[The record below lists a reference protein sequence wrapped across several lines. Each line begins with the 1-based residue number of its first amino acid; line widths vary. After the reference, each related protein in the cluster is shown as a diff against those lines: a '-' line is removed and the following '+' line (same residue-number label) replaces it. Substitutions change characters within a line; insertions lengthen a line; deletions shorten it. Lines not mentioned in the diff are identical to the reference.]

1 MTESR
6 NRELAISA
14 TSKIYEKV
22 NDALRK
28 RDTDKRWFWELL
40 QNAKDT
46 VIFKKGELTNLNQPD
61 KKVDI
66 KLSFSS
72 SGNGEK
78 YLKFEHNGNP
88 FKYSNHMYKYDDPK
102 CLLLA
107 DSGKIEED
115 ETQREDITGQFGTGF
130 LSTHILSLRILVEG
144 IFLDKHLNYNSFKFE
159 LDRQFQSKL
168 QLAEKVEKSLDQ
180 YEQNFSSINPA
191 NEFKTSFTYFL
202 TDNKGGL
209 EEGIKT
215 VNKGIA
221 EIEKYI
227 PFVLSFSK
235 EIRSVEISIEN
246 KTIVFSREHNL
257 QRQDKITSIVN
268 ILRTESSLGSIE
280 NLDKPE
286 NIFIASISDIENHI
300 DLATKLHKT
309 DNGFEITE
317 IDKESS
323 ILFSTFPLIGSE
335 SWRFPIM
342 FNCSKFYPET
352 ERNGI
357 TLLEGKDN
365 GNRDR
370 VEQAV
375 QLFKILTKDFID
387 KNYLN
392 LMFLADTRYENC
404 PTWCDE
410 DWYKKSL
417 NEIRDFLLSQ
427 AIVFN
432 HNKQPLLL
440 QDTLFPNIR
449 GTEKLDDFWDICFGF
464 VGKNIPDKESNHIW
478 NKLLNVQYKP
488 WASLKFDLKSL
499 LEAIQNLENLQN
511 LAKIKFEN
519 NNDKAI
525 EWLITVF
532 DFITNKIEQKE
543 LFDEFAIIPN
553 QVESGIFKKLEP
565 LRFDVNIPEEL
576 KDTLNLFQ
584 QDKRD
589 ILIHKSFTVFK
600 EHKPLS
606 VEDVSYS
613 INKHITNKEK
623 VETESYKK
631 AMFLLCSYF
640 ASESS
645 EKRNKIFAFALDFFP
660 DNMPSEKI
668 KLQNTSDFSWDNIN
682 KWIIKS
688 IITKIQAL
696 ELLTNLQAH
705 FKHNDFDKTVIWID
719 SFIAFIA
726 NSDLKYF
733 LDKSKI
739 IPNQYDEFCSIEHP
753 LYNDTDLI
761 SKTLK
766 DILYNLSNKKEDWQS
781 ILIRD
786 GISLDL
792 NNPKTLKDI
801 SGLIDDYVKENREN
815 LENPIIRNAILSLV
829 KWVSDNKESFQM
841 EDLFKWFDGNKA
853 ILVLETLDNGNDRDN
868 IFEIIQ
874 SGKSEALVKLAKNE
888 NFTTEMIEQVS
899 ENIEE
904 INEYLE
910 YQDEFRFWLNSAE
923 YQNEYEAK
931 SEEEREYNF
940 ETGYIGEYFVFKELE
955 KNINQNNENIKID
968 WLNKSD
974 ENNYERTFNLN
985 GSSIYINDSKQQY
998 DIKVTLD
1005 GIKEI
1010 FIEVK
1015 STVTDISRSDEIK
1028 FPISKREWDFIRLKK
1043 SDDKY
1048 YLARVFSTRENPYLH
1063 LLRFEEN
1070 IDL

>member
-1 MTESR
+1 MTEFR

-46 VIFKKGELTNLNQPD
+46 VVFKKGEVTHLNHPD

-72 SGNGEK
+72 NGNGEK

-88 FKYSNHMYKYDDPK
+88 FKYSNHKYKYDDPK
-102 CLLLA
+102 CLLLS

-144 IFLDKHLNYNSFKFE
+144 IFLDKHQNYNSFEFE

-180 YEQNFSSINPA
+180 YEKNFTSINPA

-202 TDNKGGL
+202 NNNKDGL

-215 VNKGIA
+215 VKKGIV

-235 EIRSVEISIEN
+235 EIRSVEISFEN
-246 KTIVFSREHNL
+246 KKIGFKREPNL

-268 ILRTESSLGSIE
+268 ILRTESILGSIE
-280 NLDKPE
+280 NFDNPE

-300 DLATKLHKT
+300 DLATRLHKT

-317 IDKESS
+317 IEKESS
-323 ILFSTFPLIGSE
+323 VLFSTFPLIGSE
-335 SWRFPIM
+335 NWRFPIM

-357 TLLEGKDN
+357 TLLADKDN

-370 VEQAV
+370 VQQAI
-375 QLFKILTKDFID
+375 QLYKILTKDFVD

-392 LMFLADTRYENC
+392 LMFLADTRYDNC
-404 PTWCDE
+404 PIWCDE

-417 NEIRDFLLSQ
+417 NEIRDFLLTQ

-432 HNKQPLLL
+432 QNKQPLVL

-464 VGKNIPDKESNHIW
+464 IGENIPDKKSNHIW
-478 NKLLNVQYKP
+478 NKILNVEYKP
-488 WASLKFDLKSL
+488 WTSLKFDLKRL
-499 LEAIQNLENLQN
+499 LEEIQNLGNLQN

-519 NNDKAI
+519 NTEKAI
-525 EWLITVF
+525 EWLISVF
-532 DFITNKIEQKE
+532 DFIVNKVELKE
-543 LFDEFAIIPN
+543 LFDEFEIIPN
-553 QVESGIFKKLEP
+553 QEASGNFKKLEQ

-576 KDTLNLFQ
+576 KDILNLFQ

-589 ILIHKSFTVFK
+589 VLIHKSFILFK

-613 INKHITNKEK
+613 INKYILNKEK
-623 VETESYKK
+623 IETESYKK

-640 ASESS
+640 TSESS
-645 EKRNKIFAFALDFFP
+645 EKRNKIFAFASDFFP
-660 DNMPSEKI
+660 DNIPSEK
-668 KLQNTSDFSWDNIN
+668 KTLQNTSDFSWDNVN

-688 IITKIQAL
+688 IIYKIQSL
-696 ELLTNLQAH
+696 ESLTNLQAH

-719 SFIAFIA
+719 SFIDFIA
-726 NSDLKYF
+726 NSDLKDF
-733 LDKSKI
+733 LDKNKI
-739 IPNQYDEFCSIEHP
+739 IPNQYDEFCSTEHP
-753 LYNDTDLI
+753 LYNDIDLI
-761 SKTLK
+761 PKILK
-766 DILYNLSNKKEDWQS
+766 DILYDLSDKKDDWQS

-815 LENPIIRNAILSLV
+815 LENPTIRNAILSLV
-829 KWVSDNKESFQM
+829 KWVSDNSEKSSM
-841 EDLFKWFDGNKA
+841 EDLFKWFHLNKA
-853 ILVLETLDNGNDRDN
+853 NLVLSTLDSGNDRDN

-874 SGKSEALVKLAKNE
+874 SGHSLEVLAKVANSSITEEQLTTLVE
-888 NFTTEMIEQVS
+888 NPELFGKFLS
-899 ENIEE
+899 
-904 INEYLE
+904 
-910 YQDEFRFWLNSAE
+910 WLNSKQKDNPNE
-923 YQNEYEAK
+923 ELGEIGEEFVYFYLCNLFGKENVEWSKQNEFDFKVFNTDKSIRYFIDAK
-931 SEEEREYNF
+931 TTSYGISNSDNVPFYMRTSQWRFLPREDVRNKYL
-940 ETGYIGEYFVFKELE
+940 IARVFKTGEQFDIRFL
-955 KNINQNNENIKID
+955 NIKPENIK
-968 WLNKSD
+968 
-974 ENNYERTFNLN
+974 
-985 GSSIYINDSKQQY
+985 
-998 DIKVTLD
+998 
-1005 GIKEI
+1005 
-1010 FIEVK
+1010 
-1015 STVTDISRSDEIK
+1015 
-1028 FPISKREWDFIRLKK
+1028 
-1043 SDDKY
+1043 
-1048 YLARVFSTRENPYLH
+1048 
-1063 LLRFEEN
+1063 
-1070 IDL
+1070 